1 MLFLHN
7 SNQSDWEIKAE
18 DNLCSRG
25 STYIYC
31 PYNEITKLKSF
42 LKKSYIYSQT
52 KWPNCFFVN
61 FDFQSIIPFH
71 TIDPK
76 IRAKC
81 RDPTAP
87 ISLTQVVWLN
97 PPVFAAAAL

>member
-31 PYNEITKLKSF
+31 PYNEITKLKS
-42 LKKSYIYSQT
+42 LKK
-52 KWPNCFFVN
+52 KKKN
-61 FDFQSIIPFH
+61 H
-71 TIDPK
+71 TYK
-76 IRAKC
+76 AKQN
-81 RDPTAP
+81 DPTVLIKKKKNDP
-87 ISLTQVVWLN
+87 TVFFFLSILISNQSYLSTPLTQK
-97 PPVFAAAAL
+97 